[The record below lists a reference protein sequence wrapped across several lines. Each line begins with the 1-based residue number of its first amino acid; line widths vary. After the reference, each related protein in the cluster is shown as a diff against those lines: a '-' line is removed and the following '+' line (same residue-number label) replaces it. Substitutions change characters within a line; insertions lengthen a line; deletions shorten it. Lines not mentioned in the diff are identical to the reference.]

1 MHKWFYSP
9 IWTAFDIQISIKT
22 WTGWVKSIVL
32 NRIKRTL
39 LKCKNSFIIIHDGLL
54 TDSAETAK
62 QHSELGI
69 FQLNCRNSFRTLRM
83 SRSSIS
89 LCQYENLFAKPPQS
103 IEGCDGNSQLEVRC
117 CKKNNALQHT
127 AVAREIQRYW
137 VYPN

>member
-9 IWTAFDIQISIKT
+9 IWTTFDIQLLINQWS
-22 WTGWVKSIVL
+22 GLVKSIIL
-32 NRIKRTL
+32 NRIKHTL

-54 TDSAETAK
+54 TDSAEILLST
-62 QHSELGI
+62 QSSGI

-117 CKKNNALQHT
+117 CKKNNALKHT
-127 AVAREIQRYW
+127 AVAREIQRYQ
-137 VYPN
+137 VHPN